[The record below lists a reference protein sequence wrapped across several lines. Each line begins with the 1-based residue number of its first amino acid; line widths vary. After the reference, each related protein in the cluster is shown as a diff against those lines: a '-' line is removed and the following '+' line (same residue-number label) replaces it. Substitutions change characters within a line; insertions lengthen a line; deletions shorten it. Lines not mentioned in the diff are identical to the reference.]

1 MTDEQVNDFYEKL
14 KSFFGENLPD
24 LDHEPIRFA
33 YYVKLY
39 TYCNGKE

>member
-1 MTDEQVNDFYEKL
+1 MNEEQLNKFYEQL
-14 KSFFGENLPD
+14 KEYFGESLPD

-39 TYCNGKE
+39 LYCNGKQ